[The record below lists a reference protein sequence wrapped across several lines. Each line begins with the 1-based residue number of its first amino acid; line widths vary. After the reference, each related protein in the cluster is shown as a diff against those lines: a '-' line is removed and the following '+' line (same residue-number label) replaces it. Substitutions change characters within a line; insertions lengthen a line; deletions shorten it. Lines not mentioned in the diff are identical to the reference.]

1 MRFLNS
7 TIFATVLLL
16 LVTTL
21 PASAITQDRTRQLA
35 ELAYKQGDIETA
47 IAEYEKLID
56 NYNEQKIDTAYTAAL
71 KRAGSIC
78 FQANKL
84 TKALRFFVV
93 GMNAAQQIGDNHNYN
108 ACLGNIGSVYGLC
121 GDYGSSIYYLEKAF
135 NLCVQQ
141 GDTALASRY
150 ASNIIVTYTNMNNAD
165 GADPYLKFLREHP
178 MDSTAMG
185 EFYYLMGKFRV
196 FSTRGITDTTLQ
208 VANQMIRLTTDN
220 QMGNYFASVAY
231 SALADAYKASN
242 QFDKAVEASQRALQM
257 AHEDKLTSF
266 EVDDL
271 NQLAN
276 IYAAMGDNTNEA
288 HYRKLHQQLADSVMN
303 KNDIFQ
309 AKSEMMQFQDQA
321 YSNYTHSL
329 NTTIRYQA
337 VAIAVILAFL
347 LALAALLYV
356 NRRLIHRLK
365 ESNQVLYEKN
375 QEWLRAD
382 EERQKRAQAQE
393 MTLSSPEVDVNPEA
407 VDVKNRELLDK
418 IVAVMDNL
426 DNITNP
432 DFSLDTLVKMVGS
445 NTHYVSKA
453 INSGLNMSFR
463 SYLNQRRIME
473 ACRRLKDASYKNV
486 SMQALGE
493 SVGFNST
500 SIFFTS
506 FKKFVGMTPATY
518 QKMGEDNAADGTSG
532 DSLPDDV
539 QPAAMQ
545 E

>member
-1 MRFLNS
+1 MRFHHS

-16 LVTTL
+16 IVAAL
-21 PASAITQDRTRQLA
+21 PARAITEDRTMQLA
-35 ELAYKQGDIETA
+35 EVAYKQGDIETA
-47 IAEYEKLID
+47 IAEYEKLLD
-56 NYNEQKIDTAYTAAL
+56 NYNEHKIDTAYTAAL
-71 KRAGSIC
+71 KRAGTIC

-93 GMNAAQQIGDNHNYN
+93 GMNAAQQIGDDHNYN

-178 MDSTAMG
+178 MSTGAAG

-196 FSTRGITDTTLQ
+196 FSTRGITDTTLH
-208 VANQMIRLTTDN
+208 VANQMMKLTTDN
-220 QMGNYFASVAY
+220 QMGNYFTSVAY

-242 QFDKAVEASQRALQM
+242 QFNKAIEAAKRACQM
-257 AHEDKLTSF
+257 AHEDNLTNF

-276 IYAAMGDNTNEA
+276 IYAAMGDNANEA
-288 HYRKLHQQLADSVMN
+288 RYRKLHQQLADSVMN

-309 AKSEMMQFQDQA
+309 AKNEMMQFQDQA

-329 NTTIRYQA
+329 NSTIHTQA
-337 VAIAVILAFL
+337 IVIAVILAAL
-347 LALAALLYV
+347 IALAALLYI
-356 NRRLIHRLK
+356 NRRLIKRLK
-365 ESNQVLYEKN
+365 ESNQILYEKN
-375 QEWLRAD
+375 EQWMRAD
-382 EERQKRAQAQE
+382 EQRQLVAHEQAQQAAALPDTKTSDE
-393 MTLSSPEVDVNPEA
+393 QQPAEA
-407 VDVKNRELLDK
+407 PNEKARELLDK
-418 IVAVMDNL
+418 IVAIMDDL
-426 DNITNP
+426 DNVTNP
-432 DFSLDTLVKMVGS
+432 DFSLDNLVKMVGS

-453 INSGLNMSFR
+453 INQGLGMSFR
-463 SYLNQRRIME
+463 AYLNQRRILE
-473 ACRRLKDASYKNV
+473 ACKRLKDPAYANQSL
-486 SMQALGE
+486 QTLGS
-493 SVGFNST
+493 SVGFNSM

-506 FKKFVGMTPATY
+506 FKKFVGMTPLTY
-518 QKMGEDNAADGTSG
+518 QKLSHNQ
-532 DSLPDDV
+532 
-539 QPAAMQ
+539 QPAEPDADAL
-545 E
+545 